1 VRPARSFKP
10 EKEERF
16 KFVELGAGDFAQKS
30 LSSNLTG
37 SASGIT
43 QNVKKK
49 FKKVKSLFI

>member
-1 VRPARSFKP
+1 MRLARSFKP